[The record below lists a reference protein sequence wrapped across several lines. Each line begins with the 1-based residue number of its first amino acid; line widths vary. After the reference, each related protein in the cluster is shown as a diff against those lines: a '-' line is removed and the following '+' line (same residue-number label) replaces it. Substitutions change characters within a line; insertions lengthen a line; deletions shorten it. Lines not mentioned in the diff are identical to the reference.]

1 MAYIEWDYTV
11 ITSMVE
17 NQGWSLP
24 DKNTEDWDKFNDELG
39 ECMRKVG
46 IVFEKYCDFK
56 PDIGEGVNR
65 KEPNFNSDV
74 TDESEFDDL
83 EQEKIEVPAFLRRQ
97 AN

>member
-17 NQGWSLP
+17 TQGWILP
-24 DKNTEDWDKFNDELG
+24 EKGTEDLDKFNDELG

-56 PDIGEGVNR
+56 PDIGEGLHLL
-65 KEPNFNSDV
+65 
-74 TDESEFDDL
+74 DE
-83 EQEKIEVPAFLRRQ
+83 
-97 AN
+97 

>member
-24 DKNTEDWDKFNDELG
+24 EKNTEEWNKFNDELG

-56 PDIGEGVNR
+56 PDVGEGVHLL
-65 KEPNFNSDV
+65 
-74 TDESEFDDL
+74 DE
-83 EQEKIEVPAFLRRQ
+83 
-97 AN
+97 

>member
-24 DKNTEDWDKFNDELG
+24 DKNTEERNKFNDELG

-46 IVFEKYCDFK
+46 IVFEIYCDFIK
-56 PDIGEGVNR
+56 VILKKMQSYSFKSR
-65 KEPNFNSDV
+65 
-74 TDESEFDDL
+74 DL
-83 EQEKIEVPAFLRRQ
+83 
-97 AN
+97 